1 MIGTVMALG
10 TLATYAYI
18 LRYQQNTILEART
31 IVLVLL
37 VLFQW
42 LCVFGI
48 RTYRSVLKSKPFSN
62 SAIIFALAVQVI
74 LQILAIYTPFGNIAL
89 QTTPIALTSWFVLLL
104 VASTVVIA
112 DEIYKKIA
120 HEMHVV

>member
-48 RTYRSVLKSKPFSN
+48 RTYRSVLKSRPFSN

-89 QTTPIALTSWFVLLL
+89 QTGPIAITSWFVLLL